1 MSSVYCK
8 AEIVVYRG
16 NEKRKLEL
24 ENSLASDETGYLIID
39 GERYSFDKA
48 ELKEALQRVS

>member
-1 MSSVYCK
+1 MNNVFCK

-16 NEKRKLEL
+16 NEKRKLEI
-24 ENSLASDETGYLIID
+24 ENSLASNETGYLIVD

>member
-16 NEKRKLEL
+16 NEKRKFEL

>member
-1 MSSVYCK
+1 MSNVYCK
-8 AEIVVYRG
+8 AEIAVYRG

-24 ENSLASDETGYLIID
+24 ENSLSSDETGYLIVD